1 MSTLNTNDP
10 QDLLFGSAE
19 SVAAYL
25 GVSVKTVKRWKAG
38 APLPA
43 TIERLLR
50 IRYGDLSGLLG
61 ADWQGFT
68 FGTDGKLYPP
78 FFRGGF
84 SALQICGM
92 FFEVQELRHLR
103 REVKRL
109 CGDLARERSN
119 GWAAGKVREAVS
131 GKPCRGARSEKR

>member
-10 QDLLFGSAE
+10 QDLLFGAPE
-19 SVAAYL
+19 DVAAYL
-25 GVSVKTVKRWKAG
+25 GVSARSVKRWKAG
-38 APLPA
+38 HPLPP

-61 ADWQGFT
+61 PDWEGFT
-68 FGTDGKLYPP
+68 FGQDGKLYPP

-84 SALQICGM
+84 TALQICGM
-92 FFEVQELRHLR
+92 FFELQELRHLR

-109 CGDLARERSN
+109 SGELAQERSN
-119 GWAAGKVREAVS
+119 GWAVRKVREAVRAS
-131 GKPCRGARSEKR
+131 ERAWRG